1 MKKKILYIHPCFYSF
16 GGMER
21 ILIDKMNYLA
31 EQLNYEIYLLTYE
44 QNDRSFAFPLSSL
57 VNYQDLGVLLYSDG
71 NNSFLKRVWLHGK
84 KRLLLRKKLK
94 RALLE
99 INPDIVV
106 FTTYSFRIIDI
117 LVSLSRKYKLIF
129 ESHADKDFTMKRA
142 GYTRFSLFW
151 MLACLYDNYML
162 HYIKKANILV
172 TLTEQDKIKWGN
184 ICPIVKVIPN
194 VLTHYPD
201 RVSLLNEKRIISV
214 GRCSM
219 QKGYDLLVRAW
230 SMIAHR
236 YTDWKVDIYGDGEKE
251 ALFSLI
257 KKYRVES
264 SFILHSATSAIY
276 EEYLCHSIYVMSSRY
291 EGFGLVLIE
300 AMSCGLPCISF
311 NCPCGPAEIIKDG
324 EDGILVENGNIEK
337 LAKAISYLIENDQER
352 ERMGKNARRNC
363 LRYSKE
369 QVMQQWDVLFKDL

>member
-1 MKKKILYIHPCFYSF
+1 MKKILYIHPCFYSF

-21 ILIDKMNYLA
+21 ILTDKMNYLA
-31 EQLNYEIYLLTYE
+31 EQLHYEIYLLTYE

-71 NNSFLKRVWLHGK
+71 NNSFLKRIWLHGK

-117 LVSLSRKYKLIF
+117 IVSLSRKYKLIF
-129 ESHADKDFTMKRA
+129 ESHSVKDFTMKRA
-142 GYTRFSLFW
+142 SYTRFTLFW

-162 HYIKKANILV
+162 HYIRKVDILV

-184 ICPIVKVIPN
+184 ICPVVKVIPN
-194 VLTHYPD
+194 VLTYYPD
-201 RVSLLNEKRIISV
+201 RISLLNEKRIISV
-214 GRCSM
+214 GRYSK
-219 QKGYDLLVRAW
+219 QKGYDLFIQAW
-230 SMIAHR
+230 SLIAHR
-236 YTDWKVDIYGDGEKE
+236 YLDWRVDVYGSGARE
-251 ALFSLI
+251 SLQVLV
-257 KKYRVES
+257 KQYGVES
-264 SFILHSATSAIY
+264 SFILHSATSTIY
-276 EEYLCHSIYVMSSRY
+276 EEYLCHSIYVMSSRF
-291 EGFGLVLIE
+291 EGFSLVLIE

-311 NCPCGPAEIIKDG
+311 NCPYGPAEIIKDG
-324 EDGILVENGNIEK
+324 EDGILVGNGNVEE
-337 LAKAISYLIENDQER
+337 LAEAISYLIENNQER
-352 ERMGKNARRNC
+352 ERMGKNARKNC

-369 QVMQQWDVLFKDL
+369 QVMQQWNALFKDL